1 MKSIFKKTL
10 CSIMLF
16 CLLFLCVGV
25 VTKVSA
31 ADVSAY
37 LIDFTAK
44 SSKNSEYTKS
54 WTYGDTTISGAANN
68 NGGWNYIRVGGKQK
82 TNYTSKITSIVIEK
96 EINKIVM
103 SSLNTGNNKSYK
115 LTSITLTVVN
125 DSKTLDV
132 VVIDSPTTEITFV
145 PSESSIWSSNSNY
158 EFAFLWTNTT
168 RSNYGMDVQKIE
180 FFTPDTSSVERF
192 NVTFNSNGGTDVE
205 GQIVET
211 GKCAISPIAPTKPY
225 YVFGGWYLDEK
236 CTNKFDFNTPITSN
250 IELYANWLQASYYPL
265 IELKTN
271 ASLYVEWNTTV
282 TTMPNVK
289 YELVT
294 NAEGLVAGDKL
305 IIANITKGVLANDT
319 INKSV
324 LGVTNVS
331 FNGEELPNSTN
342 VEGVF
347 TLGGKSGAWTLANS
361 EGKLLGATAAKKLAW
376 DQGTTTWSISFSGND
391 ATIQNSTSS
400 YGRILYNAGSPRFTT
415 YTSSANE
422 NMLLPQIYKVVNDP
436 SSTIEV
442 TNYEVTSLA
451 MRFGMMIEKDLY
463 DAIVADNIKFG
474 VALVKGSKFDE
485 SKATFVECEPV
496 RVNSDGVEDANGE
509 YYQFAAVITDI
520 PEADRTTNVVAKVY
534 VYNSEDKTVLG
545 YAQEKSMSVQTLA
558 AAYGNYEGYEGIL
571 AYLKR

>member
-31 ADVSAY
+31 ETATVTYTVASTTSVTATGTAPTGSTATFKNTYTTKDQVTKGKTATLTLSGFSGYKISTVVLSMHSNSSKGAGTFSMVVGATTLASINSNTNFNKWYDNTSFGTGYRDVTVALNEPDYLVQANENIVITIKASINSLYIEKYIITYANSSAAEQVKVTFDSNGGSDVS
-37 LIDFTAK
+37 DQT
-44 SSKNSEYTKS
+44 
-54 WTYGDTTISGAANN
+54 
-68 NGGWNYIRVGGKQK
+68 
-82 TNYTSKITSIVIEK
+82 IEK
-96 EINKIVM
+96 GTKATRPDVAPTYVGYEFLGWFEKDSDTAFDFDTEINE
-103 SSLNTGNNKSYK
+103 
-115 LTSITLTVVN
+115 SITLYA
-125 DSKTLDV
+125 K
-132 VVIDSPTTEITFV
+132 
-145 PSESSIWSSNSNY
+145 WK
-158 EFAFLWTNTT
+158 A
-168 RSNYGMDVQKIE
+168 
-180 FFTPDTSSVERF
+180 TSYLPLLSL
-192 NVTFNSNGGTDVE
+192 
-205 GQIVET
+205 ET
-211 GKCAISPIAPTKPY
+211 K
-225 YVFGGWYLDEK
+225 
-236 CTNKFDFNTPITSN
+236 
-250 IELYANWLQASYYPL
+250 
-265 IELKTN
+265 

-294 NAEGLVAGDKL
+294 NAEDLVAGDKL
-305 IIANITKGVLANDT
+305 IIANIDNTTLATTT
-319 INKSV
+319 INNKGYLESIKV
-324 LGVTNVS
+324 N
-331 FNGEELPNSTN
+331 FDGEDLPSTTN
-342 VEGVF
+342 VEGIF
-347 TLGGKSGAWTLANS
+347 TLGGKSGTWTLANS
-361 EGKLLGATAAKKLAW
+361 EGQLLGATAVKKLAW
-376 DQGTTTWSISFSGND
+376 GKGTTTWSISFSGND

-400 YGRILYNAGSPRFTT
+400 YGRILYNVKDPRFTT
-415 YTSSANE
+415 YTSSANDS
-422 NMLLPQIYKVVNDP
+422 MLLPQIYKVVSDS

-451 MRFGMMIEKDLY
+451 MRFGMMIKKDLY

-496 RVNSDGVEDANGE
+496 RVNSDRVEDANGE

-520 PEADRTTNVVAKVY
+520 PEADRTTNVIAKVY

-558 AAYGNYEGYEGIL
+558 AAYGDYEGYEGIL

>member
-31 ADVSAY
+31 ETATVTYTVASTTSVTATGTAPTGSTATFKNTYTRDKSQLTEGNTATLTLSGFSGYKISTVVLSMHSNSKKGAGTFSMVVGATTLAAINSNTNFNKWYDNTSFGTGYRDVTVALNEPDYLVQANENIVITIKASINSLYIEKYIITYANSSTAEQVKVTFDSNGGSDVS
-37 LIDFTAK
+37 DQT
-44 SSKNSEYTKS
+44 
-54 WTYGDTTISGAANN
+54 
-68 NGGWNYIRVGGKQK
+68 
-82 TNYTSKITSIVIEK
+82 IEK
-96 EINKIVM
+96 GTKATRPDVAPTYVGYEFLGWFEKDSDTPFDFDTEINE
-103 SSLNTGNNKSYK
+103 
-115 LTSITLTVVN
+115 SITLYA
-125 DSKTLDV
+125 K
-132 VVIDSPTTEITFV
+132 
-145 PSESSIWSSNSNY
+145 WK
-158 EFAFLWTNTT
+158 A
-168 RSNYGMDVQKIE
+168 
-180 FFTPDTSSVERF
+180 TSYLPLLSL
-192 NVTFNSNGGTDVE
+192 
-205 GQIVET
+205 ET
-211 GKCAISPIAPTKPY
+211 K
-225 YVFGGWYLDEK
+225 
-236 CTNKFDFNTPITSN
+236 
-250 IELYANWLQASYYPL
+250 
-265 IELKTN
+265 

-282 TTMPNVK
+282 TTRPNVK

-319 INKSV
+319 INNSV
-324 LGVTNVS
+324 LGATNVS

-342 VEGVF
+342 VEGIF

-361 EGKLLGATAAKKLAW
+361 EGQLLGATAVKKLAW
-376 DQGTTTWSISFSGND
+376 GKGTTTWSISFSGND

-451 MRFGMMIEKDLY
+451 MRFGMIIKKDLY

-496 RVNSDGVEDANGE
+496 RVNADGVEDANGE
-509 YYQFAAVITDI
+509 CYQFAAVITDI
-520 PEADRTTNVVAKVY
+520 PEADRTTNVIAKVY
-534 VYNSEDKTVLG
+534 VYNSEDKIVLG

-558 AAYGNYEGYEGIL
+558 AAYGDYEGYEGIL